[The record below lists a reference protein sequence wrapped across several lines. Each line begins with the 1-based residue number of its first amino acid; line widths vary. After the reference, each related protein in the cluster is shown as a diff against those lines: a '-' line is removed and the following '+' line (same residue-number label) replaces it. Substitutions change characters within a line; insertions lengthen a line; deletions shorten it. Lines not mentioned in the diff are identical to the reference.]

1 MKRTPIILGLLLTL
15 ALGLRLFGIGWGQ
28 PYRLHPD
35 ASKYVHPAARCS
47 IGDFNP
53 DYFHNPSGF
62 TYPLWLYSTALN
74 ELAQATGILQPT
86 RNLYDRYQAQPWLTL
101 LWGRCLVTVLGVFSV
116 WLIFRLALRLM
127 NERGA
132 LFAALVLA
140 VCFLHV
146 RQSRY
151 AVNDVPMLALFLGS
165 TWLTVRVWET
175 GRWRDLLWAALV
187 AGYTTGTK
195 YTGVVT
201 VLAIAPAVLWA
212 SPEALAAH
220 ESPRSSVAFQPWR
233 AALLVAVVSALGFL
247 IACPY
252 AVLEPSIFWEQVA
265 QFGKEN
271 VRRWEGQGGA
281 PVTLLAV
288 QALVFGVGLGP
299 LGICCA
305 GLWRERNNLRT
316 IPWRRLAPLGAGPLS
331 FLLIAMQP
339 LFFAR
344 FALTLVP
351 FVALL
356 SGWAADRLIP
366 SGSRRLLWIV
376 LLVLLLGGESTV
388 RSVRHGW
395 LCRQPDTRALAV
407 AALAQTLQPGQ
418 AVAADHMALPFRF
431 WEAARDPVSFPYV
444 DLGMDLTPLDT
455 AQLAAQGF
463 AYLVVSNH
471 AQRLLLERHG
481 PESLGAWQE
490 RLAETA
496 EPVLHIP
503 AGKDIPHNNEHVH
516 TPLVGLFR
524 TERPGPDLLVYRLR
538 MAEPKTTSPKDTA
551 RPGGR

>member
-15 ALGLRLFGIGWGQ
+15 ALGLRLFGIGWGL

-74 ELAQATGILQPT
+74 EIAEATGVLQPT
-86 RNLYDRYQAQPWLTL
+86 RHLYDRYQAQPWLTL
-101 LWGRCLVTVLGVFSV
+101 LWGRCLVAVLGVFSV
-116 WLIFRLALRLM
+116 WLIYRLALRLM
-127 NERGA
+127 SDRGA
-132 LFAALVLA
+132 LCAAFVLA

-151 AVNDVPMLALFLGS
+151 AVNDVPMLALFLGA

-175 GRWRDLLWAALV
+175 GRWRHLLWAAFL

-212 SPEALAAH
+212 SPDASAAH
-220 ESPRSSVAFQPWR
+220 ESRYSSVVFQPWR
-233 AALLVAVVSALGFL
+233 AALTVAVVSALGFL

-252 AVLEPSIFWEQVA
+252 AVLESSIFWEQVT

-271 VRRWEGQGGA
+271 VRRWEGQGGM
-281 PVTLLAV
+281 PVTLLAI
-288 QALVFGVGLGP
+288 QALVIGVGLGP
-299 LGICCA
+299 LGLCCA

-316 IPWRRLAPLGAGPLS
+316 IPWRRLAPLCAGPLS

-356 SGWAADRLIP
+356 AGWAADRLIP
-366 SGSRRLLWIV
+366 ESPRRLLWIA
-376 LLVLLLGGESTV
+376 LLVVLLGGESTL
-388 RSVRHGW
+388 RSARHGW

-418 AVAADHMALPFRF
+418 AVAGDHMAVPFRY
-431 WEAARDPVSFPYV
+431 WEAARDPVPFPYV
-444 DLGMDLTPLDT
+444 DLGMDLTQLDVT
-455 AQLAAQGF
+455 QLAQQGF
-463 AYLVVSNH
+463 AVLVVSNH
-471 AQRLLLERHG
+471 AQQVMLERYG
-481 PESLGAWQE
+481 PEAVRLWQA

-496 EPVLHIP
+496 ELVLRIP
-503 AGKDIPHNNEHVH
+503 AGEDVPHNNEHVH

-538 MAEPKTTSPKDTA
+538 NVGPVGK
-551 RPGGR
+551 